1 MLRKGHFFDQYKVGK
16 RIGNGGFGS
25 VLRCTLKVSG
35 ELRAVKILKKKEVL
49 NRVSNIETE
58 FRILMD
64 MDHPNIIKI
73 FDIFETND
81 SIYIVQE

>member
-1 MLRKGHFFDQYKVGK
+1 MLEVYKVGNK
-16 RIGNGGFGS
+16 IGNGGYGLVS
-25 VLRCTLKVSG
+25 RCTLKLTG
-35 ELRAVKILKKKEVL
+35 EQRAVKMLKKKDVL
-49 NRVSNIETE
+49 DRVPNIETE